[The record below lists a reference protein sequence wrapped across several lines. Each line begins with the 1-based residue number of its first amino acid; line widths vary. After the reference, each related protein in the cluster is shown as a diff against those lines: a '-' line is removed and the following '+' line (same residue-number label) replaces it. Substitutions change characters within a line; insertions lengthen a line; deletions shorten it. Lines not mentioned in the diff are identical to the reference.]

1 LLVGSIL
8 AKAFQESLNSKRF
21 LLIKLLVFCRYPLYD
36 RQILFQVYRSAL
48 RDKVLNW
55 SLRHL
60 LQCSASISFN
70 RGQARSHPPAGE
82 QKRALCNEHQTD
94 PQPRTNTGNPHE
106 IHIKN
111 PEYDADND
119 RTNP

>member
-1 LLVGSIL
+1 LGAFSRKLFK
-8 AKAFQESLNSKRF
+8 KASTARASFSLSF
-21 LLIKLLVFCRYPLYD
+21 LLSVVTRFTTD
-36 RQILFQVYRSAL
+36 RFFFKSTAVAL